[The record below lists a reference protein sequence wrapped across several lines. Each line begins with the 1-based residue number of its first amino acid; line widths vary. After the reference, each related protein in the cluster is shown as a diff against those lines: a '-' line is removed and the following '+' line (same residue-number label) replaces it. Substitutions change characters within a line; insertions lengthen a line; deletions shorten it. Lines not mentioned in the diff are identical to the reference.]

1 MSNTTQNEKTNSASA
16 EEVRYFNEYANGIG
30 YLNAIRD
37 ISGEGKP
44 PRYAAQVS
52 VIQGPADNVHYEYH
66 DLIVGAETALGV
78 ILENREAIESDDAKV
93 LIRFNMAN
101 PRAKAFIYKQGERAG
116 ELGSSIGG
124 FLTRILT
131 LKVNN
136 ELVYEDDRVFDDQSG
151 SHQVANG

>member
-1 MSNTTQNEKTNSASA
+1 MSTTTQHKTNPSAAA
-16 EEVRYFNEYANGIG
+16 EEPRYFNEYVNGIG

-44 PRYAAQVS
+44 PRYVAQVS

-78 ILENREAIESDDAKV
+78 ILEHREAIESDDAKV
-93 LIRFNMAN
+93 LIRFNMVN
-101 PRAKAFIYKQGERAG
+101 PRAKAFIYKHGKRAG
-116 ELGSSIGG
+116 ELGSAIGG

-131 LKVNN
+131 LKINN
-136 ELVYEDDRVFDDQSG
+136 ELVYEDDRVFDDQPG
-151 SHQVANG
+151 SPQAANG